1 MILENR
7 IEAAPLFG
15 FKVDGFWIGM
25 NSPTHH
31 CKFRGNT
38 L

>member
-7 IEAAPLFG
+7 IEAAPSFG
-15 FKVDGFWIGM
+15 FKVDGFLVGM
-25 NSPTHH
+25 ISPTRH